1 MSMYLSHFISSSLS
15 VSMLTFS
22 SIIPLPPSFYAF
34 YFIFA
39 LFFSFYSGDL
49 GTEVSLGR
57 GRLIVIVIAR
67 SDKFEIKQTNNE
79 KEKN

>member
-1 MSMYLSHFISSSLS
+1 MLHFVFFVSMYLSHFISSSLS

-22 SIIPLPPSFYAF
+22 SIIPLPLS
-34 YFIFA
+34 
-39 LFFSFYSGDL
+39 FSFYSGDL

>member
-1 MSMYLSHFISSSLS
+1 
-15 VSMLTFS
+15 MLTFS
-22 SIIPLPPSFYAF
+22 SILPLSLSFYLF
-34 YFIFA
+34 YFTFYTFA